1 MLTEYA
7 KPADACLPLTM
18 FCCPSAAVG
27 SDLPVHI
34 LYSEGPSL

>member
-18 FCCPSAAVG
+18 FCCPEAVR